1 MQVVI
6 RKITP
11 FRSQHG
17 GHDCFRLD
25 GFHENEFGELVKG
38 YTFIDPLNDNAVNW
52 VRVIQTHLEH
62 RGEDLL
68 VEGVRMKNRDKGIYN
83 ADSNPVVIDRIPRN
97 KQ

>member
-17 GHDCFRLD
+17 GHDCLRVD

-38 YTFIDPLNDNAVNW
+38 YTFIDPNNDNAQNW
-52 VRVIQTHLEH
+52 VRVIETHYEY
-62 RGEDLL
+62 RGEDII
-68 VEGVRMKNRDKGIYN
+68 VDGVRMKNRDKGIYN
-83 ADSNPVVIDRIPRN
+83 ADSTPVVVDRVPRP
-97 KQ
+97 

>member
-17 GHDCFRLD
+17 GHDCFRVD
-25 GFHENEFGELVKG
+25 GFHEDEFGGLVKG
-38 YTFIDPLNDNAVNW
+38 YTFIDPNNDNSVDW
-52 VRVIQTHLEH
+52 ISVIETHFRH

-68 VEGVRMKNRDKGIYN
+68 VDGVRMKNREKGLWS
-83 ADSNPVVIDRIPRN
+83 ADCHPQVTDRVPR
-97 KQ
+97 